1 VILLHDQTRQQIE
14 QAIAESTHALLL
26 SGPLGSGKAYAAKHI
41 AWNTLHL
48 DTAEKLDTYPYF
60 RLITAGEGS
69 ISIEQIRELQDV
81 LKLKTPGK
89 DAIRRVIIVEDA
101 HAMTTEAQ
109 NALLKSLEE
118 PPADTMLILTA
129 PSTLDLKQTIYSRV
143 QQIHVLPVTARQS
156 QDFYGPQFK
165 ETEVAKA
172 HMISNGRTGLQHAV
186 LHSAQHPLLDQIQ
199 KAKQLIGATVYDR
212 LLAVDD
218 LAKHKDQLPL
228 FLQACKLICTTA
240 MQQAVAKADNKKATR
255 WHHTLTTIHKAEA
268 SLPRNP
274 NPKLLLDDLFLQM

>member
-1 VILLHDQTRQQIE
+1 MILLHDQTRQQIE

-48 DTAEKLDTYPYF
+48 DTAERLDTYPYF

-81 LKLKTPGK
+81 LKLKTPGT
-89 DAIRRVIIVEDA
+89 DPIRRVIILEDA
-101 HAMTTEAQ
+101 HRLTTEAQ

-143 QQIHVLPVTARQS
+143 QQIHVLPITVQQS
-156 QDFYGPQFK
+156 QDFYGTQFK

-172 HMISNGRTGLQHAV
+172 HMISNGRAGLQHAV
-186 LHSAQHPLLDQIQ
+186 LHNVDHQLLNQIQ
-199 KAKQLIGATVYDR
+199 KAKRLIAATTYDK
-212 LLAVDD
+212 LLAVDE
-218 LAKHKDQLPL
+218 LAKQKDQLPL

-240 MQQAVAKADNKKATR
+240 MQQAVVKADRPKATR
-255 WHHTLTTIHKAEA
+255 WHHTLTTVHNAEA
-268 SLPRNP
+268 ALPRNP